1 MRKQKAKNRW
11 IKECGLKYVYE
22 HMNRIV
28 YRPPPYTQSYRLGG
42 INDERKKII
51 LAYEN
56 IIAGNRGS
64 LDWLL
69 KTYIKDRQVD
79 RGPIKA
85 LSPRTLV
92 DYENYTRVLLSKKWF
107 GRGGNPN
114 LNQIKRLTIRS
125 YLDNYPSYTQARLH
139 IQLIRAAWNWGLERY
154 ELPVN
159 PCAGIK
165 MPPPASRKQFWSD
178 KQYRTALKVAS
189 EMRTPYMYAVMEL
202 QYLQG
207 ARFGEVQGIRI
218 SDCGD
223 DGIHLKRSKGSKDE
237 ITEWTPRLRA
247 VYDLCRSMHAS
258 APTPIDGGYLLH
270 NKDGSQITNSQYKN
284 SCKRI
289 KVRCK
294 ALGVDIDDLHFH
306 DIKANAAMDRSD
318 NDVGHMTEAMRR
330 RYADRAA
337 KPKARKA
344 TK

>member
-1 MRKQKAKNRW
+1 MS
-11 IKECGLKYVYE
+11 E
-22 HMNRIV
+22 
-28 YRPPPYTQSYRLGG
+28 
-42 INDERKKII
+42 KKII

-114 LNQIKRLTIRS
+114 L
-125 YLDNYPSYTQARLH
+125 
-139 IQLIRAAWNWGLERY
+139 
-154 ELPVN
+154 
-159 PCAGIK
+159 
-165 MPPPASRKQFWSD
+165 WSD
-178 KQYRTALKVAS
+178 KQYTTALKVTS
-189 EMRTPYMYAVMEL
+189 EMRVPYMYAVMEL

-247 VYDLCRSMHAS
+247 VYDL
-258 APTPIDGGYLLH
+258 
-270 NKDGSQITNSQYKN
+270 
-284 SCKRI
+284 
-289 KVRCK
+289 
-294 ALGVDIDDLHFH
+294 
-306 DIKANAAMDRSD
+306 
-318 NDVGHMTEAMRR
+318 
-330 RYADRAA
+330 
-337 KPKARKA
+337 
-344 TK
+344 